1 MLNSLKVS
9 RMHLKAFRGRS
20 MMKTAGFGHVDVH
33 NLSAGIVALHAG
45 IKC

>member
-1 MLNSLKVS
+1 
-9 RMHLKAFRGRS
+9 

-33 NLSAGIVALHAG
+33 NMTGGVVALHVG